1 MVKIINGKKYST
13 ETAERVGFY
22 SNSPG
27 RNDFHWEEENL
38 FKKRTGEFFLFCEGG
53 PASIYCTWIDSH
65 NRTSGDKIIP
75 LTFEEAREWAEEHL
89 DAEEYEEIFGE
100 VEESGETKGVMY
112 SLPVA
117 AIERVKRVAQERR
130 CSASQV
136 IEDLIKTL

>member
-13 ETAERVGFY
+13 ETAEREGFY

-27 RNDFHWEEENL
+27 RNDFHWVEESL

-75 LTFEEAREWAEEHL
+75 MTFEEARRWAEEHL
-89 DAEEYEEIFGE
+89 EAEEYEEIFGE
-100 VEESGETKGVMY
+100 VEEGEMKGVMY
-112 SLPVA
+112 SLPVNL
-117 AIERVKRVAQERR
+117 IEKVKRKATERR
-130 CSASQV
+130 ITASQLV
-136 IEDLIKTL
+136 AELIEKM

>member
-22 SNSPG
+22 SNSPD

-53 PASIYCTWIDSH
+53 PASIYCTWIDSR

>member
-27 RNDFHWEEENL
+27 RNDFHWVEESL

-65 NRTSGDKIIP
+65 NRTSGDRIIP
-75 LTFEEAREWAEEHL
+75 MTFEEARRWAEEHL
-89 DAEEYEEIFGE
+89 EAEEYEEIFGE
-100 VEESGETKGVMY
+100 VEEGLEVVEMIQGTATGRADR
-112 SLPVA
+112 PVDD
-117 AIERVKRVAQERR
+117 IEMRMM
-130 CSASQV
+130 V
-136 IEDLIKTL
+136 I